1 MPDFVPSTSN
11 PRRRLES
18 QSPAAGRRAEL
29 ARGRKGV
36 ETRNIKNLIPFR
48 DSNDFLSNPLV
59 RDKTAASQRSRS
71 DT

>member
-1 MPDFVPSTSN
+1 MQDFVPSTSN
-11 PRRRLES
+11 PRRAYAS

-48 DSNDFLSNPLV
+48 DSNDFFVQPV
-59 RDKTAASQRSRS
+59 SQRQNSCFS
-71 DT
+71 TVK